1 MNIVL
6 SGLKAWVWQR
16 VSAVIILLGIIYLLF
31 NIYSQPWDFASWQA
45 WVKQDLRLAFFLV
58 FTTALLIHSWIGIRD
73 VILDYAKPFVVRLL
87 ILLSFAF
94 SLSSLGIWVLVILLR
109 NTSGT

>member
-16 VSAVIILLGIIYLLF
+16 ISAGIVLLGLIYLLF
-31 NIYSQPWDFASWQA
+31 NIYNNSWDFNSWQD
-45 WVKQDLRLAFFLV
+45 WVRQDLRLAFFLV
-58 FTTALLIHSWIGIRD
+58 FISALLIHSWIGIRD
-73 VILDYAKPFVVRLL
+73 IILDYVKPFALRLAV
-87 ILLSFAF
+87 LLLFAF

-109 NTSGT
+109 SGSGT

>member
-31 NIYSQPWDFASWQA
+31 NVCCSTWDFNSWQA

-58 FTTALLIHSWIGIRD
+58 FITALLIHSWIGIRD
-73 VILDYAKPFVVRLL
+73 VILDYVKPFALRLM
-87 ILLSFAF
+87 ILLLFAF
-94 SLSSLGIWVLVILLR
+94 GLSSLGIWVLVILLR
-109 NTSGT
+109 STSGT